1 MSYQYLKRKCRH
13 NKISKDINE
22 KYLFCENCGSL
33 IIKDNLDL
41 YNTIKPLSM
50 EKKINESPIK
60 IYESMTKRNL
70 KINDS
75 LITENTYLKNRKNII
90 LLLHKLKIKMKYS
103 DSTFYR
109 SLYYLD
115 NNLKNISYLNY
126 KQILYYTISFFIISG
141 KFNEN
146 DIFEADLN
154 EFLNIEKKINLQINE
169 LVNYEILSLKLINYN
184 LINYSTFDWLMI
196 ILNNGFIFE
205 DEISQKNYFIINN
218 TYNFIKKCLSDIT
231 DKNLFFL
238 YNPFII
244 AFSLIHIGREKFI
257 SEEEGK
263 FKFIKNF
270 YNVNFTDYEKCY
282 NEIKNELFNLD
293 KALTI
298 NNSKKISFQV
308 SPILKS
314 DKKKL
319 FNRCS
324 IDCYKTSEIPNLFF
338 NNNKNEEIN
347 EIERKK
353 TKTKT
358 VKIENKIDLNDKR
371 KNNSKSKNDFVNDI
385 NKISKGT
392 FSEKHPIVRRQ
403 NNNIGTIII
412 KKEES
417 KKFKDKISSQNKGR
431 NLSEPKIK
439 KKTIYNN
446 YSYSKFKSS
455 QKLPSLKKYM

>member
-1 MSYQYLKRKCRH
+1 MSYQFLKRKCKH

-22 KYLFCENCGSL
+22 KYLFCENCGAL

-70 KINDS
+70 KIND

-169 LVNYEILSLKLINYN
+169 LLTYEILSLKLINYD

-196 ILNNGFIFE
+196 ILNNGFLFE
-205 DEISQKNYFIINN
+205 DEIPQKNYSIINN

-244 AFSLIHIGREKFI
+244 AFSLIQIGREKFI
-257 SEEEGK
+257 S
-263 FKFIKNF
+263 
-270 YNVNFTDYEKCY
+270 
-282 NEIKNELFNLD
+282 
-293 KALTI
+293 
-298 NNSKKISFQV
+298 
-308 SPILKS
+308 
-314 DKKKL
+314 
-319 FNRCS
+319 
-324 IDCYKTSEIPNLFF
+324 
-338 NNNKNEEIN
+338 
-347 EIERKK
+347 
-353 TKTKT
+353 
-358 VKIENKIDLNDKR
+358 
-371 KNNSKSKNDFVNDI
+371 
-385 NKISKGT
+385 
-392 FSEKHPIVRRQ
+392 
-403 NNNIGTIII
+403 
-412 KKEES
+412 
-417 KKFKDKISSQNKGR
+417 
-431 NLSEPKIK
+431 
-439 KKTIYNN
+439 
-446 YSYSKFKSS
+446 
-455 QKLPSLKKYM
+455 